1 VFHVN
6 HEEVPNFDQESME
19 IRAISSPNC
28 LKFSDISPM
37 SKTPIK
43 SPPGSLNQGHIRYP
57 FLHYKRPK
65 CPPARAL
72 LDSVERPPSF
82 YELLGISEDVGLSD
96 IKQAYRQMARKY
108 HPDVCPPEQTEE
120 YTRRFIEVQEAYET
134 LSDPRSKNLYD
145 SYLARKIHSG
155 VSGINRWDY
164 TQEELAKEEW
174 RSRWEDQLSYLKQIA
189 NLKDVGQATS
199 WGARMR
205 QQNRSTVN

>member
-1 VFHVN
+1 MSN
-6 HEEVPNFDQESME
+6 RLEKIPNFAEEGME
-19 IRAISSPNC
+19 IMAVSSPKY
-28 LKFSDISPM
+28 LKFSEISPM

-43 SPPGSLNQGHIRYP
+43 SPPGSLNHGHIRYP
-57 FLHYKRPK
+57 FLHYRRLI

-72 LDSVERPPSF
+72 LNSVERPPSF
-82 YELLGISEDVGLSD
+82 YELLGISEDVGLRD

-108 HPDVCPPEQTEE
+108 HPDVCPPEQAEE

-134 LSDPRSKNLYD
+134 LSDPRRKNLYD
-145 SYLARKIHSG
+145 SYLSGRIHAG

-174 RSRWEDQLSYLKQIA
+174 RSRWETQLYDLKQRA
-189 NLKDVGQATS
+189 NFKDAGQASS

-205 QQNRSTVN
+205 QQNRSTSS